1 METNPAYSAIVNKPI
16 NTAAFFTTKLSQEVT
31 ITKMSTKDTSEG
43 NVIATVTATISSET
57 KQLAIITFPEVTLAT
72 GEYLSLFSSDND
84 NINFYYSGSAVTDAN
99 NIKDAGF
106 ISRTPVVYG
115 SGTP

>member
-1 METNPAYSAIVNKPI
+1 METNPAYSAIINKPI

-43 NVIATVTATISSET
+43 DIIATVTATIPSET
-57 KQLAIITFPEVTLAT
+57 KQLAVITFPEVTLAT